1 MSTLAD
7 LQGEFQDYL
16 LRGNAAVERHVLGTP
31 RVPLAT
37 RLGIY
42 AHAYR
47 SRLADALGSNFP
59 ALARLLGESDF
70 ATLAAE
76 YVRTHDSPFFSIRY
90 YGDDLANFLGAHE
103 DYAAAPLLAELA
115 RWEWLMTGV
124 FDAADTEPLD
134 HERLARVPPGEWA
147 QLRFTL
153 HPSVQRVALHWNV
166 PPIWQALT
174 EERERPSAELNAAPV
189 PWLLWRHGL
198 SSYFRS
204 LPATEAAVLDA
215 ARSGWPFGELCE
227 LLCEELGPTAAAAQA
242 ATLLR
247 GWVASG
253 IIVRAA

>member
-1 MSTLAD
+1 MGTLGE
-7 LQGEFQDYL
+7 LQGDFQDYL
-16 LRGNAAVERHVLGTP
+16 LRGDAAVERHVLGTP
-31 RVPLAT
+31 RVPAAT

-47 SRLADALGSNFP
+47 SRLAEALGSNFP

-124 FDAADTEPLD
+124 FDAADAEPLE

-153 HPSVQRVALHWNV
+153 HPSVQRIALHWNV

-174 EERERPSAELNAAPV
+174 EGLAVRGAVRTAVRGARPDGGRRA
-189 PWLLWRHGL
+189 GG
-198 SSYFRS
+198 
-204 LPATEAAVLDA
+204 DA
-215 ARSGWPFGELCE
+215 AAR
-227 LLCEELGPTAAAAQA
+227 LGGLGNHRPRRLKSPPA
-242 ATLLR
+242 
-247 GWVASG
+247 
-253 IIVRAA
+253 